1 MKITLSV
8 CITAIS
14 LIAFAQ
20 KRVINDVFQTAQSV
34 RMQGFIGEKLDA
46 AYQNRILAQDV
57 DHFVEPFKNRNE
69 DRCWQTEFWGK
80 WFTSAVLAYRYKPT
94 AKLKKTLDYAVDE
107 LIKTQLAD
115 GYIGNYLEAKRLEQ
129 WDIWGR
135 KYCLLGLIAYFDLEK
150 NAKSLAAAKKLAD
163 HLIQELKNTNSQI
176 AFKGNHRGMAASSI
190 LEPISLLYARTG
202 DKKYLAFA
210 EEIVREWELPTGV
223 QLISKANKDIDVA
236 KRFPK
241 PKTWWGFEQGQKAYE
256 MMSCYEGLLEL
267 YRLTGKTEYRTAVE
281 KVWENIRNTEI
292 NVAGSGA
299 SVECWYGGKNLQIY
313 PAKHY
318 QETCVTATWIKL
330 SEQLLR
336 LTGEAKY
343 ADAIEQTYY
352 NALLGSMKPDGSSWA
367 KYSPIAGVRE
377 EGEDQCKM
385 GTNCCIASGP
395 RGLFALPL
403 TCVMQNTEGVS
414 VNFFIDGKYT
424 LKTPTGQTIDI
435 LQETDYPISGVVKI
449 KLDISKAEK
458 MTVQL
463 RIPEWS
469 NQNEVSIN
477 GQKMID
483 VKAEN
488 GFIKI
493 NRLWQPNDEIS
504 LVFDMRGRVIKFG
517 EKATH
522 IAISRGP
529 IVLAQDSRLG
539 IVAMDEVLTPIIDKN
554 GYIPLDLLGQNKNG
568 IWLTFKLNT
577 YMDGDKQKPQAIQLC
592 DYASAGN
599 SWNILNRFRVWFPQ
613 AIEPDK

>member
-20 KRVINDVFQTAQSV
+20 KRVINDVLQTAQSV

-94 AKLKKTLDYAVDE
+94 AELKKTLDYAVDE

-267 YRLTGKTEYRTAVE
+267 YRLTGKTEYRTAVT